1 MPSIPSMNRAFAG
14 PTNIF
19 YCIHLNRIWLTF
31 QPTKFTLWILNLI
44 IEEKHIPAVTHFS
57 CPSKIPLVMNCRI
70 GCFDLNIRATNLRN
84 IVCDQSSLLAS
95 QGSGFHERVDF
106 WDQVWFLLISLAL
119 TTQRAFHIELQ
130 WLKLYRLQDQ
140 VWFLVISQSIS
151 LLEIA
156 QAFEE
161 FAIRQKR
168 TIPKLSNNV
177 N

>member
-19 YCIHLNRIWLTF
+19 CCIHLNRIWLTF
-31 QPTKFTLWILNLI
+31 QPTKFALWILNLI

-106 WDQVWFLLISLAL
+106 EIRFDSCLFLLPWQLNEHFISSYNGLSCIDYKIRFDSWL
-119 TTQRAFHIELQ
+119 FHNP
-130 WLKLYRLQDQ
+130 
-140 VWFLVISQSIS
+140 FLC
-151 LLEIA
+151 L
-156 QAFEE
+156 
-161 FAIRQKR
+161 R
-168 TIPKLSNNV
+168 
-177 N
+177 